1 MNSGSESPNPD
12 EWQGR
17 TVNLLEAKRIDVTIN
32 T

>member
-17 TVNLLEAKRIDVTIN
+17 TVNLLEAKRIECDN
-32 T
+32 